1 MRLRGRNA
9 RCDSGQNSLI
19 TIKKIKTL
27 KRSTAVRKIARLL
40 QGFESGPADYSSV
53 DGEYVLALFEILLGE
68 SDFNPRTM
76 RVLEDQRLLL
86 RRLLESPVAEDALQR
101 FVRICNI
108 ARHAIFQSI
117 GIGAADWDLNERVQ
131 PASSNS
137 DSPFLGTFQVFLED
151 LRSPYNIGSIFRTA
165 ESFSVS
171 RIVLTESCPSPDHPR
186 SRRAAMGCIDFVPW
200 ERGSLDDICDSS
212 HGAPTS
218 IFALE
223 LGGTDIS
230 EFSFPKKGT
239 VILGNE
245 ELGLSPEAVTLANRR
260 GLGLVTIPT
269 FGRKGSLNV
278 ASAFAI
284 LLYTWRMS
292 LNSERYSPSPQD
304 ASVFSGS

>member
-1 MRLRGRNA
+1 
-9 RCDSGQNSLI
+9 
-19 TIKKIKTL
+19 
-27 KRSTAVRKIARLL
+27 
-40 QGFESGPADYSSV
+40 
-53 DGEYVLALFEILLGE
+53 
-68 SDFNPRTM
+68 
-76 RVLEDQRLLL
+76 
-86 RRLLESPVAEDALQR
+86 
-101 FVRICNI
+101 
-108 ARHAIFQSI
+108 
-117 GIGAADWDLNERVQ
+117 
-131 PASSNS
+131 
-137 DSPFLGTFQVFLED
+137 
-151 LRSPYNIGSIFRTA
+151 
-165 ESFSVS
+165 
-171 RIVLTESCPSPDHPR
+171 
-186 SRRAAMGCIDFVPW
+186 MGCIDFVPW